1 MQFCCQQLTKAQQ
14 MEINGRKLLTREMAT
29 KALHVSSQT
38 LRNWEKQG
46 IFIPN
51 RIMGRVFYWEDQIE
65 AEIERLQSN
74 KNKTYHR

>member
-1 MQFCCQQLTKAQQ
+1 
-14 MEINGRKLLTREMAT
+14 MAT